1 MEIVMGY
8 NFKGAASKRLDQQ
21 LELEGKEVLQ
31 DKAKEKKERYNF
43 SIYPSNKKKLDAMA
57 SEMGISSSSLIE
69 IWISEKSN
77 A

>member
-1 MEIVMGY
+1 MGY

-31 DKAKEKKERYNF
+31 EKAKEKKERYNF

>member
-31 DKAKEKKERYNF
+31 EKAKEKKERYNF

>member
-1 MEIVMGY
+1 MGY
-8 NFKGAASKRLDQQ
+8 NFKSAASKRLDQQ

-31 DKAKEKKERYNF
+31 EKAKEKKERYNF

>member
-1 MEIVMGY
+1 MGY
-8 NFKGAASKRLDQQ
+8 NFKDAASKRLDQQ

-31 DKAKEKKERYNF
+31 EKAKEKKERYNF